1 MPQSKSVT
9 RGSQTRRPVGWDLET
24 GAVLFHRD
32 KPVAIDRLRALAR
45 DVVRS
50 SSLICRVAAG
60 DRCAALAL
68 HLGFWPFVREFE
80 IAIDRHQLPRK
91 PLRERYPDRFKSVFP
106 KMAAAVREMRR
117 EEGSHAEHWHDGA
130 QDLGIAD
137 LAAPVPPLVNALIA
151 KSYTKLLPEFFSVL
165 AGTELIAEE
174 LSEFLVASPRFTKQF
189 KQGRWSWGDIHLLPH
204 EHGPSHLEIDVDFAR
219 AYSPDGDIRMIER
232 VVVDTIEL
240 FDRASGEV
248 EQAMIA

>member
-1 MPQSKSVT
+1 MPQSKAV
-9 RGSQTRRPVGWDLET
+9 GSAARDRFQRAAEKGP
-24 GAVLFHRD
+24 VLFHSDRT
-32 KPVAIDRLRALAR
+32 VAIDRLRASAR
-45 DVVRS
+45 DVVRN

-60 DRCAALAL
+60 DRYAALAL
-68 HLGFWPFVREFE
+68 HMGFWPFVREFE

-117 EEGSHAEHWHDGA
+117 EEGSHAEHWQDGA
-130 QDLGIAD
+130 KDLGICD
-137 LAAPVPPLVNALIA
+137 LAAPVAPLVNALIA
-151 KSYTKLLPEFFSVL
+151 KSYAKLLPEFFSVL

-204 EHGPSHLEIDVDFAR
+204 EHGPSHLEIDLDFAR
-219 AYSPDGDIRMIER
+219 AYSPDGDIRSIER
-232 VVVDTIEL
+232 VVVDTIQL
-240 FDRASGEV
+240 FGRASGEV